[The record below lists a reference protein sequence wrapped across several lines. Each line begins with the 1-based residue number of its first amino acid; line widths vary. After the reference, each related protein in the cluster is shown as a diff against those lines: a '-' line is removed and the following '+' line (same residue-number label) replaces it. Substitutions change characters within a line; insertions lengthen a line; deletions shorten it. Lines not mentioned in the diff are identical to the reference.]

1 MIHIDNYLKC
11 NWKYIHAQVFIYP
24 VSLRLLV
31 GAFDSFTFKV
41 IINMYHPIIIFLIVL
56 GLFFVG
62 LFLVLFPAQ
71 SSSFSI
77 CCKAGLVV
85 LNSLK
90 FCLSGKLLISLSN
103 QRRVS
108 LGRVHGC
115 RFFPFIALNMSCHSL
130 LVCRVSVEKSADSL
144 MGVLSY
150 VICHFHL
157 LFSILKTKI
166 KY

>member
-1 MIHIDNYLKC
+1 M
-11 NWKYIHAQVFIYP
+11 
-24 VSLRLLV
+24 
-31 GAFDSFTFKV
+31 
-41 IINMYHPIIIFLIVL
+41 
-56 GLFFVG
+56 
-62 LFLVLFPAQ
+62 
-71 SSSFSI
+71 
-77 CCKAGLVV
+77 V

-144 MGVLSY
+144 MGVPLY
-150 VICHFHL
+150 VTCHFSL
-157 LFSILKTKI
+157 VASNNSVFNFCQFDYYVSQCVPLWVYPAWDSL
-166 KY
+166 